1 MDTQITERL
10 QKMLV
15 ADQDLSLAEA
25 ALLLAKDEYPGLDVD
40 AYLARL
46 DELATRVRVRLP
58 EGANIEDT
66 LVTMNQILFDELGFA
81 GNVDDYYDPRNSFL
95 NDVLDRK
102 LGIPITLS
110 ILYMDIASRL
120 GLELEG
126 VSFPGH
132 FLVKFSTEEGDV
144 VLDPF
149 SGGTPLTEED
159 LVERLEEAS
168 GNEMIGGLSLNELLE
183 AADKRDI
190 LVRMLRNLKG
200 IYLRRQRHDKALTAL
215 HRILQIAPDQIE
227 ELRERGELH
236 ERLECYRAARDDY
249 RRYLERANAN
259 SDVVPVRTR
268 LIEVER
274 QLARYH

>member
-10 QKMLV
+10 QQMLV

-183 AADKRDI
+183 ATDKRDI

-249 RRYLERANAN
+249 RRYLERANATI
-259 SDVVPVRTR
+259 DVVPVRTR

>member
-1 MDTQITERL
+1 MDTSITERL
-10 QKMLV
+10 QKILLV
-15 ADQDLSLAEA
+15 DQELSLAEA
-25 ALLLAKDEYPGLDVD
+25 ALLLAKDEYPALDVD
-40 AYLARL
+40 AYLTRL
-46 DELATRVRVRLP
+46 DELATRVRTRLP

-110 ILYMDIASRL
+110 ILYMDIANRL

-132 FLVKFSTEEGDV
+132 FLVKFSTDEGDV

-159 LVERLEEAS
+159 LVERLEEAT
-168 GNEMIGGLSLNELLE
+168 GNEMASNLSINELLE
-183 AADKRDI
+183 AANKRDI

-215 HRILQIAPDQIE
+215 HRILLIAPDQVE

-236 ERLECYRAARDDY
+236 ERLECFHAARDDY
-249 RRYLERANAN
+249 RRYLERASA
-259 SDVVPVRTR
+259 STDVVPVRTR

-274 QLARYH
+274 QLTRYH

>member
-183 AADKRDI
+183 ATDKRDI

-200 IYLRRQRHDKALTAL
+200 IYLR
-215 HRILQIAPDQIE
+215 
-227 ELRERGELH
+227 
-236 ERLECYRAARDDY
+236 
-249 RRYLERANAN
+249 
-259 SDVVPVRTR
+259 
-268 LIEVER
+268 
-274 QLARYH
+274 

>member
-1 MDTQITERL
+1 MDAMITERL
-10 QKMLV
+10 QKLLG
-15 ADQDLSLAEA
+15 AEQELSLAEA
-25 ALLLAKDEYPGLDVD
+25 ALLLAKDEYPALDVD

-46 DELATRVRVRLP
+46 DELAGRVRARLP
-58 EGANIEDT
+58 ECANIEDT
-66 LVTMNQILFDELGFA
+66 LVAMNQMLFDELGFA
-81 GNVDDYYDPRNSFL
+81 GNVNDYYDPRNSFL

-149 SGGTPLTEED
+149 TGGTPLTEED
-159 LVERLEEAS
+159 LVERLEEVT
-168 GNEMIGGLSLNELLE
+168 GNELASSLSINELLE
-183 AADKRDI
+183 AANKRDI
-190 LVRMLRNLKG
+190 LVRMLRNLKV
-200 IYLRRQRHDKALTAL
+200 IYQRRQRHDKALTAL
-215 HRILQIAPDQIE
+215 NRILLIAPDQQE

-236 ERLECYRAARDDY
+236 ERLECFRAARDDY
-249 RRYLERANAN
+249 RRYLEHASAA
-259 SDVVPVRTR
+259 SDVVTVRSR

-274 QLARYH
+274 QIARYH

>member
-259 SDVVPVRTR
+259 SDVIPVRTR

>member
-1 MDTQITERL
+1 MDTRDSDRL
-10 QKMLV
+10 QEMLGSG
-15 ADQDLSLAEA
+15 QDLSLAEA
-25 ALLLAKDEYPGLDVD
+25 ALLLAKDEYPALDVS

-46 DELATRVRVRLP
+46 DELAGRIRSRLP
-58 EGANIEDT
+58 ETADIEDT
-66 LVTMNQILFDELGFA
+66 LVTMNQVLFDELGFA
-81 GNVDDYYDPRNSFL
+81 GNTDDYYDPRNSFL

-110 ILYMDIASRL
+110 ILYIDIAHRL
-120 GLELEG
+120 GLQLEG

-159 LVERLEEAS
+159 LVERLEEAV
-168 GNEMIGGLSLNELLE
+168 GNEVVDGLSLNELLE
-183 AADKRDI
+183 AADTRDI
-190 LVRMLRNLKG
+190 LVRMLRNLKA
-200 IYLRRQRHDKALTAL
+200 IYLRRQRHDKALMAL
-215 HRILQIAPDQIE
+215 HRILQIAPNQIE
-227 ELRERGELH
+227 ELRERGQLH
-236 ERLECYRAARDDY
+236 ERLECFRAARDDY
-249 RRYLERANAN
+249 RHYLEQANLAGDVAN
-259 SDVVPVRTR
+259 VRIR

>member
-10 QKMLV
+10 QQMLV

-183 AADKRDI
+183 ATDKRDI

-249 RRYLERANAN
+249 RRYLERANATIN
-259 SDVVPVRTR
+259 VVPVRTR

>member
-1 MDTQITERL
+1 MDTLITERL
-10 QKMLV
+10 QKILV
-15 ADQDLSLAEA
+15 ADKDLSLAEA
-25 ALLLAKDEYPGLDVD
+25 ALLLAKDEYPALDVD
-40 AYLARL
+40 AYLTRL
-46 DELATRVRVRLP
+46 DELATRVRARLP

-132 FLVKFSTEEGDV
+132 FLVKFSTDEGDV

-149 SGGTPLTEED
+149 CGGTPLTEED
-159 LVERLEEAS
+159 LVERLEEAT
-168 GNEMIGGLSLNELLE
+168 GNEMPSNLSINELLE
-183 AADKRDI
+183 SANKRDI

-200 IYLRRQRHDKALTAL
+200 IYLRRQRPDKALTAL
-215 HRILQIAPDQIE
+215 HRILLISPDQIE

-236 ERLECYRAARDDY
+236 ERLECFRAARDDY
-249 RRYLERANAN
+249 RHYLERANA
-259 SDVVPVRTR
+259 SMDVVPVRTR

-274 QLARYH
+274 QLTRLH